1 MLSKIKTLI
10 WIPIVLVTMM
20 IGVQLAEAKDDH
32 KGFIYGRVVTESG
45 SEYTGFLRWGNQE
58 AFWDDLFHSAKENQ
72 PFLDYLDDDTLDDLK
87 RSRRKQYSFFK
98 KWKVTVD
105 NDGLSTRMFISRF
118 GDIARIE
125 PKGDGE
131 AVLMMKSGTEFEV
144 EGAADDVSSKIHVND
159 ASLGLI
165 DLHWDKIE
173 LIEFKPVPGSEDPGV
188 WRLYGKVETDEGP
201 FEGYIQ
207 WDKQECINTDK
218 LDGDNEDG
226 DISIEMGR
234 IKSIERKSKRASTIV
249 LKDGREMVL
258 DGSNDV
264 NYENRGIMV
273 ADPRYGRVT
282 IGWKAFEKVTFS
294 DPKGSGSGY
303 NDFPA
308 RGPLKGTVTTE
319 DGETFTGR
327 LVIDLDESEGWE
339 ILNGDM
345 GDIDFDVP
353 FYMIKS
359 LTPEDYDECLV
370 ELVGGEKITLED
382 GQDVSDSNAGVL
394 IFKSEK
400 EAMYVEWDEVEKIVF
415 DHR

>member
-1 MLSKIKTLI
+1 
-10 WIPIVLVTMM
+10 VT
-20 IGVQLAEAKDDH
+20 
-32 KGFIYGRVVTESG
+32 
-45 SEYTGFLRWGNQE
+45 
-58 AFWDDLFHSAKENQ
+58 
-72 PFLDYLDDDTLDDLK
+72 DDD
-87 RSRRKQYSFFK
+87 
-98 KWKVTVD
+98 
-105 NDGLSTRMFISRF
+105 DGLSTRMFISRF

-125 PKGDGE
+125 PKGDDA
-131 AVLMMKSGTEFEV
+131 AVLLMKSGTEFEV

-173 LIEFKPVPGSEDPGV
+173 LIEFKAVPNSEDPGV
-188 WRLYGKVETDEGP
+188 WRLYGKVDTDEGP

-234 IKSIERKSKRASTIV
+234 IKSIERRSKRASTVV

-264 NYENRGIMV
+264 NHENRGIMV

-319 DGETFTGR
+319 DGDTYTGR

-353 FYMIKS
+353 FYLIKS

-370 ELVGGEKITLED
+370 ELISGEKITLED

-400 EAMYVEWDEVEKIVF
+400 EAVYVAWEDVEKIVF
-415 DHR
+415 DHK

>member
-1 MLSKIKTLI
+1 
-10 WIPIVLVTMM
+10 M
-20 IGVQLAEAKDDH
+20 ISVQTATAKDDH

-87 RSRRKQYSFFK
+87 KSRRKQYSFFK
-98 KWKVTVD
+98 KWKVTD
-105 NDGLSTRMFISRF
+105 DDDGLSTRMFISRF

-125 PKGDGE
+125 PKGDDA
-131 AVLMMKSGTEFEV
+131 AVLLMKSGTEFEV

-173 LIEFKPVPGSEDPGV
+173 LIEFKAVPNSEDPGV
-188 WRLYGKVETDEGP
+188 WRLYGKVDTDEGP

-234 IKSIERKSKRASTIV
+234 IKSIERRSKRASTVV

-264 NYENRGIMV
+264 NHENRGIMV

-319 DGETFTGR
+319 DGDTYTGR

-353 FYMIKS
+353 FYLIKS

-370 ELVGGEKITLED
+370 ELISGEKITLED

-400 EAMYVEWDEVEKIVF
+400 EAVYVAWEDVEKIVF
-415 DHR
+415 DHK